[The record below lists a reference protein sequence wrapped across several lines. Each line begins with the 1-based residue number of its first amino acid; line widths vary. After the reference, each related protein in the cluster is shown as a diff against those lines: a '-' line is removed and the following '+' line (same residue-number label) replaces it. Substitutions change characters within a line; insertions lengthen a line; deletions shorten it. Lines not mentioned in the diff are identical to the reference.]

1 MDISQ
6 TRTKDAHTRDEESG
20 GSKNREWNG
29 DRRRVASCLREK
41 SDSFSREVQSESSTP
56 RPWFLLFHF
65 LPSSAWADGNV
76 AEAAVQLGKI
86 VEHSKFKSTQ
96 PSPRPD

>member
-20 GSKNREWNG
+20 GSKNRESG
-29 DRRRVASCLREK
+29 MGIGVASRLREK

>member
-1 MDISQ
+1 MR
-6 TRTKDAHTRDEESG
+6 TRET
-20 GSKNREWNG
+20 
-29 DRRRVASCLREK
+29 RRVAALKIESGMGIGVASRLREK